1 MSLEV
6 HVEKRADGA
15 LLALDGELD
24 LAEAPRMESEV
35 RTIEEDEP
43 AVLVID
49 LRALRFMDS
58 SGLRTLLAVDRR
70 AREAGRRLLFVRG
83 PEQVQRVM
91 RVTKVDE
98 RLEFVDDPASILG
111 ELII

>member
-1 MSLEV
+1 MSLNV
-6 HVEKRADGA
+6 HVEKRVDGP
-15 LLALDGELD
+15 LLKLDGELD
-24 LAEAPRMESEV
+24 LAEAPRMEAEV
-35 RTIEEDEP
+35 RAIEEEEP
-43 AVLVID
+43 SLMVID

-70 AREAGRRLLFVRG
+70 AREAGRRLVFVPG

-98 RLEFVDDPASILG
+98 RLEFVEDPATILG
-111 ELII
+111 EPIG